1 VLPDDTVLCLYEGK
15 ADILVA
21 RFSLEWVTAP

>member
-1 VLPDDTVLCLYEGK
+1 VLCLYEGK

-21 RFSLEWVTAP
+21 RFRLEWVTAP

>member
-1 VLPDDTVLCLYEGK
+1 VLCLYEGE

-21 RFSLEWVTAP
+21 RFSLEWITAP